1 MNQFKYTINGNTY
14 DVSIDRFEGDQ
25 AEVVVNGTTYKVEIE
40 REVRQT
46 KVVRKK
52 VVTGGGP
59 QPARMKPAGGL
70 GDVKSPLPGIIKDV
84 QVKEGD
90 EVKQGQ
96 CVAILEAM
104 KMENEVY
111 ASTAGKIT
119 KIHVAAGQSVLEG
132 DVLVSIG
139 A

>member
-14 DVSIDRFEGDQ
+14 DVSIDRFEGDV
-25 AEVVVNGTTYKVEIE
+25 ADVVVNGTTYRVEIE
-40 REVRQT
+40 REVRET

-52 VVTGGGP
+52 VVTGQGP
-59 QPARMKPAGGL
+59 QPARMKPAGGM
-70 GDVKSPLPGIIKDV
+70 GDVKAPLPGVIKEV
-84 QVKEGD
+84 HVKEGD

-96 CVAILEAM
+96 CVLILEAM

-111 ASTAGKIT
+111 APIAGKIT
-119 KIHVAAGQSVLEG
+119 KVQVAAAQSVLEG